1 MVREQDATVRMG
13 HHQAFRGG
21 LQEGT
26 GLDQGGEP
34 GRDGVSPLS
43 FLAFHH
49 HLRPPAFGLGD
60 ASDENPGNLSV
71 PALDAAVPGIAPRLG
86 DR

>member
-34 GRDGVSPLS
+34 GRDGVRRLS

-49 HLRPPAFGLGD
+49 HLRPPAFGLGE
-60 ASDENPGNLSV
+60 ASDENPCNLSV
-71 PALDAAVPGIAPRLG
+71 PALHAVVPGIRP
-86 DR
+86 